1 MQKELLDQLE
11 TPCIVIDMARTEENV
26 IRMQAEADA
35 AGCRLRPHIKTHKMP
50 LLPECSWLTAA
61 GITCAKVSEAEV
73 MADGGAEDIFI
84 AYPMV
89 GDFRIKRAIALAGR
103 LKRLILAVDSMECA
117 VPLNEAAKAA
127 GITLEVRLEVDTGA
141 KRTGVQRTKA
151 AELAKEVHQL
161 SNLNL
166 TGIYTFKSLVYHDE
180 PPRIR
185 SSREPRK
192 AI

>member
-11 TPCIVIDMARTEENV
+11 TPCVVIDMAKAEENV

-50 LLPECSWLTAA
+50 LFARMQLAHGAA

-73 MADGGAEDIFI
+73 MADGGADDIFI

-89 GDFRIKRAIALAGR
+89 GGFRIKRAVALARR

-117 VPLNEAAKAA
+117 VPLNEAAKARA
-127 GITLEVRLEVDTGA
+127 LLWRFVWRWTPG
-141 KRTGVQRTKA
+141 Q
-151 AELAKEVHQL
+151 
-161 SNLNL
+161 
-166 TGIYTFKSLVYHDE
+166 
-180 PPRIR
+180 
-185 SSREPRK
+185 REPVSRGRRPLNWRRK
-192 AI
+192 SISFPI

>member
-50 LLPECSWLTAA
+50 LFTRMQLAHGAA

-117 VPLNEAAKAA
+117 VPLNEAAKAGWKWTPERRGPA
-127 GITLEVRLEVDTGA
+127 
-141 KRTGVQRTKA
+141 
-151 AELAKEVHQL
+151 
-161 SNLNL
+161 
-166 TGIYTFKSLVYHDE
+166 
-180 PPRIR
+180 
-185 SSREPRK
+185 SREQRPPSWRRK
-192 AI
+192 SISFPI

>member
-50 LLPECSWLTAA
+50 LFTRMQLAHGAA

-89 GDFRIKRAIALAGR
+89 GNFRIKRAIALAGR
-103 LKRLILAVDSMECA
+103 
-117 VPLNEAAKAA
+117 
-127 GITLEVRLEVDTGA
+127 
-141 KRTGVQRTKA
+141 
-151 AELAKEVHQL
+151 
-161 SNLNL
+161 
-166 TGIYTFKSLVYHDE
+166 
-180 PPRIR
+180 
-185 SSREPRK
+185 
-192 AI
+192 